1 MATRG
6 IQYVIVKHSFQ
17 ETPLAADA
25 PGPVFQS
32 SDATR
37 ACQEES
43 VSGKN
48 EEMFFFISVD
58 GLLWG
63 SSWEAAWKET
73 QQHGGRGKW
82 VF

>member
-1 MATRG
+1 MGTRG

-17 ETPLAADA
+17 ETPLAADE

-48 EEMFFFISVD
+48 EAGDVFLS
-58 GLLWG
+58 LLMDCCWDRVG
-63 SSWEAAWKET
+63 RLLGKRPSSMA
-73 QQHGGRGKW
+73 G
-82 VF
+82 